1 MSFVST
7 LQDDTYSG
15 HMAKPYTNG
24 TQTRIYRRT
33 DNSSLTIDQFIGNG
47 HAVGDD
53 LFPISTVRS
62 GWVVDV
68 TLSQMSSS
76 AIRETV
82 QYNEGTPFDAT
93 WSSANPQNV
102 EPTNPGYVNAD
113 IRSIQASATWWRY
126 GDPSVYASGGAYPW
140 DTADVPASFQCELEL
155 LTARV
160 VDIAGNPMTGPVAQQ
175 ELIVTTNWESNA
187 AATAFRTRWQTLRN
201 KRNDATWMG
210 YPLGTLLFVGA
221 STRTSSS
228 DAMPVSDLRFVYD
241 PFGHCRQRAISAE
254 GGQFTPEFLVTV
266 ASPSVGPGACD
277 DDDAPDFSYA
287 KYVYWL
293 QLHQSLMD
301 FSSIMTPQQQTMLA
315 TMIT

>member
-1 MSFVST
+1 
-7 LQDDTYSG
+7 
-15 HMAKPYTNG
+15 MAKPYTNG
-24 TQTRIYRRT
+24 TQTRIYRRA

-47 HAVGDD
+47 HSVGDD

-126 GDPSVYASGGAYPW
+126 GDPSVYGSGGPFSPATYPW
-140 DTADVPASFQCELEL
+140 STADVPASFQCELEL
-155 LTARV
+155 LTDNV

-175 ELIVTTNWESNA
+175 ELVVTTNWESNA
-187 AATAFRTRWQTLRN
+187 AATAYRTRWQSLRN
-201 KRNDATWMG
+201 KRNDAAWMG

-241 PFGHCRQRAISAE
+241 PFGHCRQRAISAA

-266 ASPSVGPGACD
+266 ASPSVGPSACD

-301 FSSIMTPQQQTMLA
+301 FSSIMTPQQQTMLD